1 METMTT
7 IVDITNMATYHQI
20 LRKYLYMMAKKGNQ
34 RSFLTVICETTGKN
48 ITDGL
53 DIFVTLCR

>member
-7 IVDITNMATYHQI
+7 ILDITNMTTYHQI
-20 LRKYLYMMAKKGNQ
+20 LRKYLYMMAKKVKQ
-34 RSFLTVICETTGKN
+34 RSFLTVICETMGKKITG
-48 ITDGL
+48 GL